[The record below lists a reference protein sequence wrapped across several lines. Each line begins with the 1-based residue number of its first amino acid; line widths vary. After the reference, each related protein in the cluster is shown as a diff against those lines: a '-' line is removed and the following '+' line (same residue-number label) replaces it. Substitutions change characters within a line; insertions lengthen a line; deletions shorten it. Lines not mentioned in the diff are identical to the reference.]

1 MNAAPLFACTNK
13 SRIVSLRDI
22 VVMGG
27 RSSRSRLKKQGGSRM
42 SGAQMA
48 HFLKQVGK
56 GSELAGIGAVFRA
69 GWIVGVGQTLLV
81 GITVYGA
88 YRLGRWGYEKI
99 QEYYQEGGCIVASGD
114 VV

>member
-1 MNAAPLFACTNK
+1 
-13 SRIVSLRDI
+13 
-22 VVMGG
+22 
-27 RSSRSRLKKQGGSRM
+27 M

-48 HFLKQVGK
+48 HFLKQVVK

-81 GITVYGA
+81 GADAYGA
-88 YRLGRWGYEKI
+88 HRLGKWGYEKI
-99 QEYYQEGGCIVASGD
+99 QEFTQANSYITVGGD

>member
-1 MNAAPLFACTNK
+1 
-13 SRIVSLRDI
+13 
-22 VVMGG
+22 
-27 RSSRSRLKKQGGSRM
+27 M

-56 GSELAGIGAVFRA
+56 GSELAEIGAVFRA

-81 GITVYGA
+81 GADAYGA
-88 YRLGRWGYEKI
+88 YRLGKWGYEKI
-99 QEYYQEGGCIVASGD
+99 QEFTQANSYITVGGD

>member
-1 MNAAPLFACTNK
+1 
-13 SRIVSLRDI
+13 
-22 VVMGG
+22 
-27 RSSRSRLKKQGGSRM
+27 M

-81 GITVYGA
+81 GAASYGV
-88 YRLGRWGYEKI
+88 YRLGKWGYEKL
-99 QEYYQEGGCIVASGD
+99 QEYIQKNSCFTVYGD

>member
-1 MNAAPLFACTNK
+1 
-13 SRIVSLRDI
+13 
-22 VVMGG
+22 
-27 RSSRSRLKKQGGSRM
+27 M

-99 QEYYQEGGCIVASGD
+99 QEYNHESGCIAAFGEIV
-114 VV
+114 

>member
-1 MNAAPLFACTNK
+1 
-13 SRIVSLRDI
+13 
-22 VVMGG
+22 
-27 RSSRSRLKKQGGSRM
+27 M

-48 HFLKQVGK
+48 HFLNQVGK

-81 GITVYGA
+81 GADAYRD
-88 YRLGRWGYEKI
+88 YRLGKWGYEKI
-99 QEYYQEGGCIVASGD
+99 QEFTQANSYITVGGD

>member
-1 MNAAPLFACTNK
+1 
-13 SRIVSLRDI
+13 
-22 VVMGG
+22 
-27 RSSRSRLKKQGGSRM
+27 M

-56 GSELAGIGAVFRA
+56 GSKLAGIGAVFRA

-81 GITVYGA
+81 GAAVYGA

-99 QEYYQEGGCIVASGD
+99 QEYYQEGGFIVASGD

>member
-1 MNAAPLFACTNK
+1 
-13 SRIVSLRDI
+13 
-22 VVMGG
+22 
-27 RSSRSRLKKQGGSRM
+27 M
-42 SGAQMA
+42 SCAQMA

-81 GITVYGA
+81 GAAAYGA
-88 YRLGRWGYEKI
+88 YRLGKWSYEKI
-99 QEYYQEGGCIVASGD
+99 QEFTQANSYITVGGD

>member
-1 MNAAPLFACTNK
+1 
-13 SRIVSLRDI
+13 
-22 VVMGG
+22 
-27 RSSRSRLKKQGGSRM
+27 M
-42 SGAQMA
+42 SGSQMA

-81 GITVYGA
+81 GAAAYGA

-99 QEYYQEGGCIVASGD
+99 QELTQANSCITVGGD